1 MSRVTPKWRPPLS
14 LVLGGTLAA
23 VFALPLLGI
32 GYFRLAGGVLGW
44 AETSWLIGW
53 IALIATVTLGY
64 LLWRLVLRPVRAL
77 TAYAQAEGQ
86 VDAPQ
91 HFGTPEFSELGGAVI
106 DMTTALR
113 GREAVVRS
121 YADHVTHEM
130 KSPLTAVRGAVE
142 LLQGELPAAERTKL
156 IARIGDAAAR
166 MEELLAAQRA
176 LAQAAEPMPMGQT
189 LVSGGFSEVSGLAVE
204 VTVAEAKVPIG
215 QAAFALVMD
224 HLLNNAKAHG
234 ASQVVVSVEEN
245 RMIVQDNG
253 PGVSDGNR
261 DRVFD
266 PFFTTRRDAGGT
278 GMGLAIVRRILQTQ
292 GAEIALGHGKG
303 GVFVI
308 SW

>member
-1 MSRVTPKWRPPLS
+1 MSRVARKWRPPLS

-23 VFALPLLGI
+23 VFALPLLGV

-53 IALIATVTLGY
+53 IAFIATAALGY
-64 LLWRLVLRPVRAL
+64 FLWRLVLRPVRAL
-77 TAYAQAEGQ
+77 TEYAKAEGEAE
-86 VDAPQ
+86 APQ
-91 HFGTPEFSELGGAVI
+91 HFGTPEFSQLGAAVI
-106 DMTTALR
+106 EMTTALR

-130 KSPLTAVRGAVE
+130 KSPLTAIRGAVE
-142 LLQGELPAAERTKL
+142 LLEGDLPETERKKL
-156 IARIGDAAAR
+156 IARIGDSAAR
-166 MEELLAAQRA
+166 MDELLAAQRA
-176 LAQAAEPMPMGQT
+176 LAKAAEPLPKGQT
-189 LVSGGFSEVSGLAVE
+189 AVLGGFSEISGLAVE
-204 VTVAEAKVPIG
+204 VTTVENVPIG
-215 QAAFALVMD
+215 PEAFRLVMD
-224 HLLNNAKAHG
+224 HLLSNAKAHG
-234 ASQVVVSVEEN
+234 ASQVTVSVEEN
-245 RMIVQDNG
+245 QLVIADNG
-253 PGVSDGNR
+253 VGISDGNR

-303 GVFVI
+303 AVFVI

>member
-1 MSRVTPKWRPPLS
+1 MSRVTRKWRPPLS

-53 IALIATVTLGY
+53 IAFVTTATLGY

-77 TAYAQAEGQ
+77 TTYAQAEGK
-86 VDAPQ
+86 VDAPE
-91 HFGTPEFSELGGAVI
+91 HFGTPEFSDLGEAVI
-106 DMTTALR
+106 EMTRVLR

-142 LLQGELPAAERTKL
+142 LLEGDLPDAERSKL

-166 MEELLAAQRA
+166 MDELLAAQRA
-176 LAQAAEPMPMGQT
+176 LAKAAEPLPKGQT
-189 LVSGGFSEVSGLAVE
+189 HVQGGFSDVTGLAVE
-204 VTVAEAKVPIG
+204 VTVTEAVPIG
-215 QAAFALVMD
+215 PEAFALVMK

-234 ASQVVVSVEEN
+234 ARRVAITGGADHLRIADDGRGISQ
-245 RMIVQDNG
+245 
-253 PGVSDGNR
+253 GNR
-261 DRVFD
+261 ERVFD

-292 GAEIALGHGKG
+292 GAKITLGHGKG
-303 GVFVI
+303 AVFEI
-308 SW
+308 TW

>member
-1 MSRVTPKWRPPLS
+1 MSRVTRKWRPPLS

-44 AETSWLIGW
+44 GETSWLMGW
-53 IALIATVTLGY
+53 IAFIATAALGY

-77 TAYAQAEGQ
+77 TEYAKAEGAAE
-86 VDAPQ
+86 VPE
-91 HFGTPEFSELGGAVI
+91 HFGTPEFSELGAAVI
-106 DMTTALR
+106 DMTNALR
-113 GREAVVRS
+113 SREAVVRS

-130 KSPLTAVRGAVE
+130 KSPLTAVHGAVE
-142 LLQGELPAAERTKL
+142 LLEGDLPDAERRKL
-156 IARIGDAAAR
+156 IARIGDAAGR

-176 LAQAAEPMPMGQT
+176 LAKASEPLPKGETVVQ
-189 LVSGGFSEVSGLAVE
+189 GGFSDVSGLTVE
-204 VTVAEAKVPIG
+204 VTVAEAVPIG
-215 QAAFALVMD
+215 PEAFRLVMD
-224 HLLNNAKAHG
+224 HLLGNAKAHG
-234 ASQVVVSVEEN
+234 ATKVTMTGDGRSLVIS
-245 RMIVQDNG
+245 DNG
-253 PGVSDGNR
+253 PGISDGNR

-278 GMGLAIVRRILQTQ
+278 GMGLAIVRRILQAQ

>member
-1 MSRVTPKWRPPLS
+1 MSRVARKWRPPLS

-53 IALIATVTLGY
+53 IAFVTTATLGY

-77 TAYAQAEGQ
+77 TTYARAEGAA
-86 VDAPQ
+86 DAPQ
-91 HFGTPEFSELGGAVI
+91 HFGTPEFSELGEAVI
-106 DMTTALR
+106 NMTTALR

-142 LLQGELPAAERTKL
+142 LLEGDLPTAEREKL

-166 MEELLAAQRA
+166 MDELLAAQRA
-176 LAQAAEPMPMGQT
+176 LAKAADPLPKGET
-189 LVSGGFSEVSGLAVE
+189 RVEGGFSDVSGLAVE
-204 VTVAEAKVPIG
+204 VTVAEAVPIG
-215 QAAFALVMD
+215 PEAFRLVMD
-224 HLLNNAKAHG
+224 HLLGNAKAHG
-234 ASQVVVSVEEN
+234 AGRVTIRGGDRQLV
-245 RMIVQDNG
+245 IADDG
-253 PGVSDGNR
+253 PGISEGNR
-261 DRVFD
+261 GRVFD
-266 PFFTTRRDAGGT
+266 PFFTTRRDQGGT
-278 GMGLAIVRRILQTQ
+278 GMGLAIVRRILQAQ
-292 GAEIALGHGKG
+292 GAEITLGHGKG